1 MSRNGFRHSIIDIT
15 MTLLSRLFGA
25 CLSLA
30 AISVAIASAPA
41 WSAETAFP
49 RFAQKEG
56 RTDANDMPLSG
67 ATLCVLPEKTRCFEM
82 PSSPIPGDAKD
93 RYQFALE
100 PRSERLPLAGGGS
113 WVFFSGMF
121 SGGGSGMLERVAVLR
136 YTADGKIENLMP
148 EVTATDVADRAMWNV
163 PDVSPYPVFVRAD
176 FIWGDGEDHFGR
188 HVFGVDGWTFDPA
201 IHQYRKVF
209 SYRTQRRYA
218 RGADDDDHVL
228 KAERETILSHLKAGR

>member
-1 MSRNGFRHSIIDIT
+1 MKSFFRV
-15 MTLLSRLFGA
+15 LGV
-25 CLSLA
+25 CLSMSA
-30 AISVAIASAPA
+30 AAATAAAASASA
-41 WSAETAFP
+41 GAAETAFP

-56 RTDANDMPLSG
+56 RIDASDTLLSG

-93 RYQFALE
+93 RYQFALD

-113 WVFFSGMF
+113 WVFFSGRF

-136 YTADGKIENLMP
+136 YTADGRIENLMP
-148 EVTATDVADRAMWNV
+148 EVTATDVADRAMWNL
-163 PDVSPYPVFVRAD
+163 PAVSPYPVFVRAD
-176 FIWGDGEDHFGR
+176 FIWGDGEDHFGQ

-218 RGADDDDHVL
+218 RGGDDDDQVL
-228 KAERETILSHLKAGR
+228 KAERDEILRRLKAVR